1 MPYATY
7 RFNKIIATE
16 TIRFIVTVAI
26 VVYKGLKLVSLS
38 NAYRAVAV
46 LPLGILL

>member
-1 MPYATY
+1 MINVYLLLD
-7 RFNKIIATE
+7 
-16 TIRFIVTVAI
+16 
-26 VVYKGLKLVSLS
+26 YKGLKLVSLS